1 MIYMHIY
8 TLYVYVYMFAY
19 VHICTQSHGKKKG
32 GAEVGPQKRFGIPY
46 SRDNSPLYLFD
57 QYQKKDGT
65 DQHFSKN

>member
-1 MIYMHIY
+1 MCMYICLHIY
-8 TLYVYVYMFAY
+8 TYAHKAME
-19 VHICTQSHGKKKG
+19 KKG